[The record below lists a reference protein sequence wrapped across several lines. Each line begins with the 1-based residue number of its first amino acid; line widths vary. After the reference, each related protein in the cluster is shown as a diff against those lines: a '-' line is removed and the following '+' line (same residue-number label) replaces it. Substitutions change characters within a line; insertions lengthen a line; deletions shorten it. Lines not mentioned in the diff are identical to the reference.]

1 MKIFSVEKFMES
13 CIEDGD
19 TPEQINEHNVWVPL
33 CIGKT
38 EAEIEEMGL
47 LTDDR
52 WMVEVEG
59 EE

>member
-13 CIEDGD
+13 CIEEGD
-19 TPEQINEHNVWVPL
+19 TPEQINTNYIWVPL

-38 EAEIEEMGL
+38 KAEINDMGL
-47 LTDDR
+47 LAHDR

>member
-1 MKIFSVEKFMES
+1 MGIL
-13 CIEDGD
+13 
-19 TPEQINEHNVWVPL
+19 PEQINEHNVWVPL

-38 EAEIEEMGL
+38 EAEINDMGL
-47 LTDDR
+47 VTDDR